1 MQLSGYAVHGFHLV
15 RDGVMEGL
23 VDGLI
28 QGWSKV
34 CWQLHPL
41 QNLVRTEWQPLAGT
55 FDADKTA

>member
-1 MQLSGYAVHGFHLV
+1 VHGFHLV